1 MFCPL
6 NDWDQLLSQRNK
18 RGGELIA
25 QRNSQI
31 ATADHKRFS
40 GFKGRFQPLIVST
53 GKQIVIRSP
62 ESTGTD
68 LAISVHVGQH
78 RADKCHDLHIRE
90 HIAQTKVFRQ
100 SLKCLISCRI
110 ILYFHGGFE
119 AGQRFG
125 AFGIEVTFYNT
136 QHPFNRR
143 DPRSLITRNRTLQ
156 INTQISKLFL
166 SIAGKNFGKK
176 VFKIIGCFVGGTCTD
191 FCYLETGPDFS
202 NSLFSTGN
210 TRHHWGQGLHPLDLI
225 RDFK

>member
-6 NDWDQLLSQRNK
+6 NEWDQLLSQRNK

-40 GFKGRFQPLIVST
+40 GFKGRFQPLLIST
-53 GKQIVIRSP
+53 GKQIVIRSS
-62 ESTGTD
+62 EGTGTN
-68 LAISVHVGQH
+68 LAVSVHIGQH
-78 RADKCHDLHIRE
+78 RADKRHDLHIRE
-90 HIAQTKVFRQ
+90 HIAQAKVFCQ

-119 AGQRFG
+119 PGQSFG
-125 AFGIEVTFYNT
+125 AFCIEVTLYNT

-143 DPRSLITRNRTLQ
+143 DPRSLITRNRSLQ

-176 VFKIIGCFVGGTCTD
+176 VFKVIGRFVGGARTD

-210 TRHHWGQGLHPLDLI
+210 ARHHWGQGLHPFDLI
-225 RDFK
+225 RNFK

>member
-6 NDWDQLLSQRNK
+6 NEWDQLLSQRNK

-31 ATADHKRFS
+31 ATADHKCFS
-40 GFKGRFQPLIVST
+40 GFKGRFQPLIIST

-110 ILYFHGGFE
+110 ILYFHG
-119 AGQRFG
+119 
-125 AFGIEVTFYNT
+125 
-136 QHPFNRR
+136 
-143 DPRSLITRNRTLQ
+143 
-156 INTQISKLFL
+156 
-166 SIAGKNFGKK
+166 
-176 VFKIIGCFVGGTCTD
+176 
-191 FCYLETGPDFS
+191 
-202 NSLFSTGN
+202 
-210 TRHHWGQGLHPLDLI
+210 
-225 RDFK
+225 